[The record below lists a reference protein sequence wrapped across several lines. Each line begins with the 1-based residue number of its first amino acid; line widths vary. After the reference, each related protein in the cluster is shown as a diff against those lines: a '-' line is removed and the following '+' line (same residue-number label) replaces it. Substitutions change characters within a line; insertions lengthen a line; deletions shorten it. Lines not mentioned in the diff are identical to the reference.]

1 VWPTEPADR
10 GQRTSPVQE
19 ACHVVTK
26 YSKHQQNIIRNYYEN
41 RDAIALQR
49 VQELVTELYL
59 AEGKK
64 RQKFWEQIQP
74 HLAKL
79 GVAPAQIE
87 HLVAQDKPELVAR
100 LVQKLMDQP

>member
-1 VWPTEPADR
+1 MA
-10 GQRTSPVQE
+10 
-19 ACHVVTK
+19 K

-64 RQKFWEQIQP
+64 RQRYWEQIQP

-79 GVAPAQIE
+79 GVPASQIA
-87 HLVAQDKPELVAR
+87 HLVKQDKPELVAR
-100 LVQKLMDQP
+100 LVQTLMDRS